1 MLNSKRWEYYST
13 PSFKST
19 KRVLKVHHPKIKIS
33 CSGKGFIYSGQWIF
47 DWWKGEVGK

>member
-19 KRVLKVHHPKIKIS
+19 QRVLKVHHPKIKIS
-33 CSGKGFIYSGQWIF
+33 SSGKGSSIPAYEYLIGE
-47 DWWKGEVGK
+47 KGEVGK